1 MNRRDAVW
9 LLAACLLPGALV
21 AQAKAPVGKREWRTA
36 TPTELEA
43 LLPARAPVERE
54 RIETEMS
61 SATGVIDSHGKMVA
75 AVVLITAGYAAN
87 GKYSHYLLTQIP
99 IRIGDDIKLQAGA
112 YVIGWTREQDGLR
125 VHVYEAATGV
135 ERGISLARMMTQ
147 PMPVV
152 PIKIWS
158 PSDRSIIQIGR
169 FQLPYTPLD

>member
-1 MNRRDAVW
+1 MNRRLV
-9 LLAACLLPGALV
+9 LLAALCWTPGMV
-21 AQAKAPVGKREWRTA
+21 WSQAKAKREWRTA

-112 YVIGWTREQDGLR
+112 YVVGWTREQDGLR

-135 ERGISLARMMTQ
+135 ERGVSLARMMTQ
-147 PMPVV
+147 PTTVV
-152 PIKIWS
+152 PIKIWL
-158 PSDRSIIQIGR
+158 PSDRSVIQVGR
-169 FQLPYTPLD
+169 FQLPYSPLD

>member
-1 MNRRDAVW
+1 MAV
-9 LLAACLLPGALV
+9 LLPATLLS
-21 AQAKAPVGKREWRTA
+21 QTKAAPGKREWRTA

-87 GKYSHYLLTQIP
+87 GKYSHYLLTQVP
-99 IRIGDDIKLQAGA
+99 IRIGDDIKLQPGA
-112 YVIGWTREQDGLR
+112 YVVGWTREQDGLR

-135 ERGISLARMMTQ
+135 ERGTSMARMMPQ
-147 PMPVV
+147 PTTVV
-152 PIKIWS
+152 PIKIWL

>member
-1 MNRRDAVW
+1 M
-9 LLAACLLPGALV
+9 LGA
-21 AQAKAPVGKREWRTA
+21 QPKAKREWRTA

-61 SATGVIDSHGKMVA
+61 SATGVIDSHGKMIA

-99 IRIGDDIKLQAGA
+99 IRIGDDAKLQPGA

-125 VHVYEAATGV
+125 VHVYEAVTGI
-135 ERGISLARMMTQ
+135 ERGVSLAKMMPQ
-147 PMPVV
+147 PTTVV

-158 PSDRSIIQIGR
+158 PTDRSVIQIGR
-169 FQLPYTPLD
+169 FQLPYAPLD

>member
-1 MNRRDAVW
+1 MAVV
-9 LLAACLLPGALV
+9 CLLPATIWS
-21 AQAKAPVGKREWRTA
+21 QAKTTAKREWRTA

-61 SATGVIDSHGKMVA
+61 SASGVIDSHGKMIA

-87 GKYSHYLLTQIP
+87 GKYSHYLLTQVP
-99 IRIGDDIKLQAGA
+99 LRIGDDTKLQAGA

-135 ERGISLARMMTQ
+135 ARGISLARMMTQ
-147 PMPVV
+147 PTTVV
-152 PIKIWS
+152 PIRIWS
-158 PSDRSIIQIGR
+158 PTDRSVIQIGR
-169 FQLPYTPLD
+169 FALPYAPLD